1 MNNLIFNNSYKN
13 DKSTDAKKNK
23 IDIKKFKQNT
33 INSLNEVEVFLND
46 FLRLKKYINLYKIFK
61 S

>member
-46 FLRLKKYINLYKIFK
+46 FHKLKKYINLYKIFK
-61 S
+61 N